1 MNNFLYNLNWFFM
14 IYLFIYFV
22 ITFISTI
29 IAAFDIEEFSE
40 KKKYVGR
47 IALNNKHNYIP
58 ISILVPAFNEE
69 VTIIDS
75 INSLLKL
82 DYPEYEIII
91 INDGSTDDTSRRVID
106 AFHLER
112 VVRPIRKQV
121 KSKDEV
127 SIYET
132 ILDNVKISLVN
143 KKNGGKAD
151 ALNMGINLSSYPLF
165 ISLDSDS
172 LLQRDS
178 LLRIVEPFLER
189 EDTIAVGGSIR
200 LINGVEMKS
209 GRVVKYNIAKKLVV
223 LFQIVEYLRVF
234 LISRIAFNRININM
248 IISGAFGL
256 FKKQDVID
264 VGGYTNRIIGEDMEL
279 VVKLTHNAIKNKTSS
294 FVAYVPDAICWTQVP
309 ESFKDLHK
317 QRRRWH
323 MGLLQSLGAHS
334 NLVIP
339 KKGHIK
345 KTLGF
350 WYYMIYELASPIIE
364 LIGLIILFISYS
376 LGAIS
381 IQFIFAYLLL
391 FIMYNL
397 MSSIVA
403 IMLEKYLFN
412 DKQRSTGYILLLI
425 VISFIESFGYRQLIS
440 IYRLEALLR
449 YGKLKNTWGSIERQ
463 RIIK

>member
-1 MNNFLYNLNWFFM
+1 M

-381 IQFIFAYLLL
+381 IQFIVAYLLL

>member
-381 IQFIFAYLLL
+381 IQFIVAYLLL

>member
-106 AFHLER
+106 AFYLER

-381 IQFIFAYLLL
+381 IQFIVAYLLL

>member
-106 AFHLER
+106 AFYLER